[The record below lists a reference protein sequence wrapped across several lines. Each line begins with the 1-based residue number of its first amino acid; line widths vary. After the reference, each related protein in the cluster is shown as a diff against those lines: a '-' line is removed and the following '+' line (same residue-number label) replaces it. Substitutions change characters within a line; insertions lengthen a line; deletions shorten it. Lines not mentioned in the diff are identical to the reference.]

1 MSTSENAVAPIP
13 VSRLERLPQG
23 RPLLVSSIKK
33 GVSHLRI
40 EAAKGWL
47 EGAHRMENDWN
58 LALGVREAAPGDKK
72 LREL

>member
-1 MSTSENAVAPIP
+1 M
-13 VSRLERLPQG
+13 
-23 RPLLVSSIKK
+23 SSIKK